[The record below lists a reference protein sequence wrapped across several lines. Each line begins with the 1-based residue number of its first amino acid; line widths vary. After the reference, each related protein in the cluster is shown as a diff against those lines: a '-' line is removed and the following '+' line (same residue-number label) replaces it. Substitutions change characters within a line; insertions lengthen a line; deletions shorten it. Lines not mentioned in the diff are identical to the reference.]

1 MAERLS
7 QIQNF
12 LQQYQADSHMQCT
25 ALSGDASFRRY
36 WRVQSGTQHWMLMDA
51 PPVAADCLRFIA
63 VARALAQTG
72 LRVPQVL
79 KAEPAAGL
87 VLMEDLGDD
96 LLQFSLTE
104 DNMQHW
110 YRQALALLPLQQQV
124 RDTSEGPLP
133 AFDRAFVL
141 RELQIFT
148 DWFLPVHLHLPI
160 DSATQALLDTS
171 FGQIADEV
179 LTQPQAGMH
188 RDFHSRNLMILP
200 DRSLAVIDFQDAVV
214 GPVSYDAVSLL
225 RDCYLR
231 WPDADVALLR
241 DEFYQSLQQQ
251 LLVPADYTLDQFRRA
266 FDWTGLQ
273 RHLKVCGIFARLYH
287 RDHKAGYL
295 ADLPRVV
302 GYVVDI
308 AKQYPELSAFS
319 HWFEQVVLPRFA
331 EVRAC
336 GQ

>member
-12 LQQYQADSHMQCT
+12 LQQYQADSRMQCT

-51 PPVAADCLRFIA
+51 PPVAADCQRFIA
-63 VARALAQTG
+63 VAQALADAG
-72 LRVPQVL
+72 LQVPKVL
-79 KAEPAAGL
+79 AAEPAAGL
-87 VLMEDLGDD
+87 VLLEDLGDD
-96 LLQFSLTE
+96 LLQFSLTQ
-104 DNMQHW
+104 DNMPHW

-124 RDTSEGPLP
+124 RHTAEGPLP
-133 AFDRAFVL
+133 EFDRAFVL

-148 DWFLPVHLHLPI
+148 DWFLPVHLQLPI
-160 DSATQALLDTS
+160 DSATQALLDST
-171 FGQIADEV
+171 FNLIADEV
-179 LTQPQAGMH
+179 LAQPQAGMH
-188 RDFHSRNLMILP
+188 RDFHSRNLMIRP
-200 DRSLAVIDFQDAVV
+200 DQSLAVIDFQDAVV

-241 DEFYQSLQQQ
+241 DEFYQLLQQHG
-251 LLVPADYTLDQFRRA
+251 LLSAGYSLAQFRRA

-302 GYVVDI
+302 GYVLDI
-308 AKQYPELSAFS
+308 AKQYPELSAFTY
-319 HWFEQVVLPRFA
+319 WFEQVVLPRFA
-331 EVRAC
+331 EVGTC

>member
-1 MAERLS
+1 VAERLS

-12 LQQYQADSHMQCT
+12 LQQYQADSQMQCT

-36 WRVQSGTQHWMLMDA
+36 WRVQSGTQQWMLMDA
-51 PPVAADCLRFIA
+51 PPVPADSLRFIA
-63 VARALAQTG
+63 VAQSLADAG
-72 LRVPQVL
+72 LRVPKVL
-79 KAEPAAGL
+79 AADPAAGL
-87 VLMEDLGDD
+87 VLLEDLGDD
-96 LLQFSLTE
+96 LLQFSLTH
-104 DNMQHW
+104 DNMRHW

-124 RDTSEGPLP
+124 RHTSEGPLP
-133 AFDRAFVL
+133 EFDRAFVL

-148 DWFLPVHLHLPI
+148 DWFLPVHLQLPI
-160 DSATQALLDTS
+160 DPATQALLDST
-171 FGQIADEV
+171 FNLIADVV
-179 LTQPQAGMH
+179 LAQPQAGMH

-200 DRSLAVIDFQDAVV
+200 DQTLAVIDFQDAVV

-231 WPDADVALLR
+231 WPDHEVALLR

-251 LLVPADYTLDQFRRA
+251 GLLPVDYTLGEFRRA

-273 RHLKVCGIFARLYH
+273 RHIKVCGIFARLYH

-308 AKQYPELSAFS
+308 AKQYPELSAFTQ
-319 HWFEQVVLPRFA
+319 WFEHMVMPRFA
-331 EVRAC
+331 KVSA
-336 GQ
+336 